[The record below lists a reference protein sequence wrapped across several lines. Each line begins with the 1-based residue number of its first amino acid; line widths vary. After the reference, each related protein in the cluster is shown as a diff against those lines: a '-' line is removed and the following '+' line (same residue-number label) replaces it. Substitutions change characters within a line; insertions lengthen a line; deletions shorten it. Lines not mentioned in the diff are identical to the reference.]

1 MYIVPRWI
9 ILYSIGTMNL
19 ALVLSALTIL
29 IAIGTLIILLYF
41 LRKKPEPKE
50 DTTTALLL
58 QRQIEGINTQ
68 LNDQLG
74 RMGDQLGKR
83 LQENAEAIN
92 KTHQSV
98 GERLDNA
105 ARAHTLVTNKLSQLE
120 EASKRIEDVGKDISS
135 LQDIFRSPK
144 LRGAIGEHLLAD
156 ILMQALPAGQYELQY
171 TFKGGDR
178 VDAVIKLRDGLLVPI
193 DSKFPLESLQKSFE
207 TQDEHERERLRKQ
220 FASDVKKHIDKI
232 ARTYILPDEGT
243 LPMALMYIP
252 GESVFYEIIVR
263 GETEGKSL
271 VEYAHERRVIPVSPN
286 SFYIYLQT
294 ILLGLRGMQIEKRAQ
309 EILQNLG
316 QLRNYLERFGE
327 DYRVLGRHISSAS
340 KTYQSG
346 EKRLDKFADHLYIS
360 SGNEPPELLV
370 EGEEE
375 KVFETNDQEGAQS

>member
-1 MYIVPRWI
+1 
-9 ILYSIGTMNL
+9 MNFVL
-19 ALVLSALTIL
+19 FFSVITALLV
-29 IAIGTLIILLYF
+29 IATLIILLYF
-41 LRKKPEPKE
+41 LRKKPAP
-50 DTTTALLL
+50 DDNTSTLLL
-58 QRQIEGINTQ
+58 QRQIETISTQ
-68 LNDQLG
+68 LHEQLG
-74 RMGDQLGKR
+74 RMSDQMGHR
-83 LQENAEAIN
+83 LQENAEAIT

-120 EASKRIEDVGKDISS
+120 EASKRIEDVGKDISG

-178 VDAVIKLRDGLLVPI
+178 VDAVIKLRDGLLVPV
-193 DSKFPLESLQKSFE
+193 DSKFPLESLQRSFE
-207 TQDEHERERLRKQ
+207 TQNEQERERLRKQ
-220 FASDVKKHIDKI
+220 FTSDVKKHIDKI
-232 ARTYILPDEGT
+232 AKTYILPDEGT
-243 LPMALMYIP
+243 TPMALMYIP
-252 GESVFYEIIVR
+252 GETVFYEIIVR

-271 VEYAHERRVIPVSPN
+271 VEYAHEHRVIPVSPN
-286 SFYIYLQT
+286 TFYTYVQT

>member
-1 MYIVPRWI
+1 MNFVLFFSI
-9 ILYSIGTMNL
+9 ITALL
-19 ALVLSALTIL
+19 AIITLV
-29 IAIGTLIILLYF
+29 ILLY
-41 LRKKPEPKE
+41 LMRKKPAPD
-50 DTTTALLL
+50 DTTSTLLL
-58 QRQIEGINTQ
+58 QRQIETINTQ
-68 LNDQLG
+68 MHEQLG
-74 RMGDQLGKR
+74 RMSDQMGHR

-105 ARAHTLVTNKLSQLE
+105 ARAYTSVTSKLSQLE
-120 EASKRIEDVGKDISS
+120 EANKRIEEIGKDISS

-144 LRGAIGEHLLAD
+144 LRGGIGEQLLAD

-171 TFKGGDR
+171 TFKSGDR
-178 VDAVIKLRDGLLVPI
+178 VDAVIRLRDGLLVPI
-193 DSKFPLESLQKSFE
+193 DSKFPLENLQKSIE
-207 TQDEHERERLRKQ
+207 TQDEKEREQLHKQ
-220 FASDVKKHIDKI
+220 FTSDVKKHIDKI
-232 ARTYILPDEGT
+232 AKTYILPDEGT

-252 GESVFYEIIVR
+252 GETVFYEIIVR

-316 QLRNYLERFGE
+316 QLRNDLERFGD
-327 DYRVLGRHISSAS
+327 DYRVLGKHISSAS

-346 EKRLDKFADHLYIS
+346 ERRLEKFGDRLVLT
-360 SGNEPPELLV
+360 SGGQPV
-370 EGEEE
+370 EFLEGGEEAPAE
-375 KVFETNDQEGAQS
+375 PEEVV